1 MKKKYFIA
9 IVLWFIVAAFFYTAI
24 WTCETNTLSQC
35 WLFTGFVSIGQ
46 VLLTVM
52 SIGFSEC
59 F

>member
-9 IVLWFIVAAFFYTAI
+9 IVLWFIVASFFYAAI

-35 WLFTGFVSIGQ
+35 WVFTGFVTIGQ
-46 VLLTVM
+46 VLLTGM
-52 SIGFSEC
+52 SIGLSEC